1 MKKQLLIYPPHEHLG
16 RYFSIAVIVMV
27 MIVLTLVILNPQV
40 NLVPALLGLCM
51 IGGLGIYISHIIDQ
65 QRLSFSLS
73 DMHLQHHTPKG
84 GWSVRW
90 HDIREIGIPTISK
103 DGWHQPMPWVG
114 IRLKSYEPLLD
125 GISFRLASH
134 IIMEQR
140 SLLLVAYRR
149 SESTPNTKL
158 EDMMFDDTPY
168 VGASGK
174 VYKGLV
180 AMLANRM
187 KYTRELLGFDVFVS
201 EDLLDRPLEDFVGL
215 TRQYLASAGRIPA
228 DTTDKEN

>member
-1 MKKQLLIYPPHEHLG
+1 MNKQLLIYPPYQQLG
-16 RYFSIAVIVMV
+16 KYFSIAVIVLI
-27 MIVLTLVILNPQV
+27 MIVLTLVIVNPQI
-40 NLVPALLGLCM
+40 NAIPAFLGVSLL
-51 IGGLGIYISHIIDQ
+51 GGLGFYIARIIDQ

-84 GWSVRW
+84 GWSVKWR
-90 HDIREIGIPTISK
+90 DIREIGIPSVSTQ
-103 DGWHQPMPWVG
+103 GWHQPMPWLG
-114 IRLKSYEPLLD
+114 IKLKDYEPLLD

-140 SLLLVAYRR
+140 GLLLTAYRR
-149 SESTPNTKL
+149 SETQRKTKL

-187 KYTRELLGFDVFVS
+187 KYTRELLGYDVFVS

-215 TRQYLASAGRIPA
+215 TRRYLASAGRHPA
-228 DTTDKEN
+228 EKPE